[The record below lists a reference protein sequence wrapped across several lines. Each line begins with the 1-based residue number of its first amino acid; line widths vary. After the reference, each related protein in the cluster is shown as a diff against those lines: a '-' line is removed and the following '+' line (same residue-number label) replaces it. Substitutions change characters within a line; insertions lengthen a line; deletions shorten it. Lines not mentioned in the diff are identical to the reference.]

1 MRFVLLNL
9 TSSYLQVDIYNPEIK
24 HRNRSLNRPG
34 PALALRL
41 RNGEARDILPHF
53 GSLEKTYRAIR
64 YSKDVLRLLRPN
76 QLHITVLDDDGNE
89 LDIDALM
96 NRKPHEAT
104 VPVIDEIVPVTRPR
118 QKEPKDPKD
127 LTEKEL
133 KKLKRKEEFK
143 AEIQEVL
150 DRRAFLEKMNRRELI
165 ALYAKE
171 YGINL
176 AMNQSKNEIVSKII
190 LAEEKIKTDQIETE
204 PVEETADE

>member
-76 QLHITVLDDDGNE
+76 QLHITVLDDDGHE

-96 NRKPHEAT
+96 NRKAHEAT
-104 VPVIDEIVPVTRPR
+104 VPVV
-118 QKEPKDPKD
+118 EPESKPKYKSKKDPKD
-127 LTEKEL
+127 LTEKEI
-133 KKLKRKEEFK
+133 KKLERKQEFK
-143 AEIQEVL
+143 KEIKIVQE
-150 DRRAFLEKMNRRELI
+150 RRSILEKMNRRELI

-176 AMNQSKNEIVSKII
+176 TMTQTKSEIVGRII
-190 LAEEKIKTDQIETE
+190 LAEEKIKTDQMGSIGE
-204 PVEETADE
+204 AANG